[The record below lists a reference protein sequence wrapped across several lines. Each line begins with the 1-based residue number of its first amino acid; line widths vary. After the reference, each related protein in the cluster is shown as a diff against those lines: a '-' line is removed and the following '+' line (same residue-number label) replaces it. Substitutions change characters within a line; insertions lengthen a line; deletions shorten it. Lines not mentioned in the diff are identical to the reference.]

1 MNIVHLN
8 FSWSWIGLIEYYL
21 TQVILNFTATNYRC
35 NGKDANTQ
43 TKSKIS
49 NEEMMKVMM
58 ECLEDIQADY
68 NEAKQIND
76 SMIHDFLEEM
86 QVRHYLII

>member
-1 MNIVHLN
+1 
-8 FSWSWIGLIEYYL
+8 
-21 TQVILNFTATNYRC
+21 
-35 NGKDANTQ
+35 
-43 TKSKIS
+43 
-49 NEEMMKVMM
+49 MKVMM